1 MSNFLSSLIPA
12 ADITEEQK
20 KATQRMLRNIL
31 FIVIATSSLIS
42 FVDGILFGRLATLY
56 ALAPLAVLSILSLYY
71 LQREVLWPARIVIP
85 LGTLISISYIIWVGN
100 GLHDIGISSFGI
112 VLIMAGLT
120 LGANGLLVF
129 GGLSTL
135 AIIIIG
141 IAEINGYIAYPFGTV
156 GVSDIAIISIAI
168 LAGAFLL
175 RLLLNRLEQTITQVK
190 QSEYEQ
196 KRTNVELLELKESLE
211 QQVQE
216 RTAELA
222 SRSSELESAAL
233 QIQRRSGQFEALAQV
248 AQSITVLRDL
258 QELLPEIA
266 TVVSEKYGF
275 YHVGVFLTDSENEY
289 AILTAANSEGGK
301 KMLERNHRLKVGEQG
316 IVGSV
321 TGSGIPRIALDVG
334 ADAVFFDNPDLPET
348 HSEMALPLRSGDKV
362 IGALDV
368 QSTESGAF
376 TDEDVQT
383 LGLLADQVSLA
394 IENARL
400 FEDSSRTLSDLQS
413 LMRQSTREAW
423 SRLPEQENLLGYRYN
438 ATGASPLKERV
449 ELAGLGKGKDKNGNT
464 ESGSFVV
471 PIELRGE
478 VIGNLVVKSPADNG
492 WNKDQQDLI
501 KAVAERVALS
511 AENARLFEET
521 SKRAER
527 ERLVSEITG
536 KIRSHN
542 NPQAMIE
549 TAVNE
554 LKNALGTR
562 HVKIVPQTTKDT
574 SNNKETKV

>member
-1 MSNFLSSLIPA
+1 MPNFLSSLITSS
-12 ADITEEQK
+12 DITEEQK
-20 KATQRMLRNIL
+20 QATQRMLRNIL

-56 ALAPLAVLSILSLYY
+56 ALAPLAILSILSLYY
-71 LQREVLWPARIVIP
+71 LRRKVFWPARIVIP
-85 LGTLISISYIIWVGN
+85 LGTLISVSYIIWVGN

-112 VLIMAGLT
+112 VIIMAGLT
-120 LGANGLLVF
+120 LGANGLIVF
-129 GGLSTL
+129 GALSAL

-156 GVSDIAIISIAI
+156 GISDIAIISIAI

-175 RLLLNRLEQTITQVK
+175 RLLLNRLQQTISQVI
-190 QSEYEQ
+190 QSEDEQ
-196 KRTNVELLELKESLE
+196 KRTNAELLELKASLE

-222 SRSSELESAAL
+222 ARSSDLESAAS
-233 QIQRRSGQFEALAQV
+233 QIQRRAGQFEALAQV
-248 AQSITVLRDL
+248 AQTITLIRDL

-266 TVVSEKYGF
+266 NVVSEKYGF
-275 YHVGVFLTDSENEY
+275 YHVGVFLTDNDNKY
-289 AILTAANSEGGK
+289 AVLAATNSEGGK
-301 KMLERNHRLKVGEQG
+301 RMLKRNHRLKVGEQG

-321 TGSGIPRIALDVG
+321 TGSGISRIALDVG
-334 ADAVFFDNPDLPET
+334 ADAVFFNNPDLPET

-383 LGLLADQVSLA
+383 LSLLADQVSLA

-400 FEDSSRTLSDLQS
+400 FEDSSKTLSDLQT

-423 SRLPEQENLLGYRYN
+423 ARLPEQQNLLGYRYN

-449 ELAGLGKGKDKNGNT
+449 EVAEYGKGEKKDGQT
-464 ESGSFVV
+464 GAGTFVV

-478 VIGNLVVKSPADNG
+478 VIGNLVVQSPAG
-492 WNKDQQDLI
+492 SEWNEDQQDLI

-511 AENARLFEET
+511 AENARLFDET

-527 ERLVSEITG
+527 ERLVSEITS

-542 NPQAMIE
+542 DPQTMIE

-562 HVKIVPQTTKDT
+562 HVEIIPQKTKDT
-574 SNNKETKV
+574 SNKETKV